1 VKDVTVAWNE
11 EKVDDVAGDKIR
23 RMEADLDKALKYRD
37 YMIAAMDA
45 KIEKLREKLARNL

>member
-1 VKDVTVAWNE
+1 MTVAWNE